1 MIIRN
6 PSAYHGN
13 KHKRPFFEGWYHK
26 LTTKNN
32 RSLAIIPGIYHSGK
46 SNNKTA
52 FIMVFDGVNGKV
64 FFKRYKTSE
73 FKCSKSK
80 YALHLGTNYFSLKEI
95 KLDIID
101 DDFQLKGQV
110 YSNNILPV

>member
-13 KHKRPFFEGWYHK
+13 KHKRPVFEGWYHK

-46 SNNKTA
+46 SNNNTA
-52 FIMVFDGVNGKV
+52 FIMVLALAQGVEAAAD
-64 FFKRYKTSE
+64 TE
-73 FKCSKSK
+73 FRKPTAAEEKLATAWSK
-80 YALHLGTNYFSLKEI
+80 I
-95 KLDIID
+95 K
-101 DDFQLKGQV
+101 
-110 YSNNILPV
+110 ILR